1 MNFEW
6 GINHLTLERLR
17 GQFDHPLV
25 GFPKIYL
32 LFYLEGEVFIIKKL
46 TEIPQVFQMI

>member
-6 GINHLTLERLR
+6 GINQLTLERLR
-17 GQFDHPLV
+17 GQFDHPPV

-32 LFYLEGEVFIIKKL
+32 LFYLEVEVFIIQKL